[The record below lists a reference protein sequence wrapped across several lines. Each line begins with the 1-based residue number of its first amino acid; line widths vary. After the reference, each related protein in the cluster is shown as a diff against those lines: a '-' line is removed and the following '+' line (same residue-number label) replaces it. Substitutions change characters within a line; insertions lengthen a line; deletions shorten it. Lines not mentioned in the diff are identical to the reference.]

1 MPQLTRHQARHS
13 VEHTSNSLHIHNW
26 WPQQTCYEV
35 FQFHTHKITVKQF
48 ACLLLAPYASFWGSC
63 LYFKYAVHRFNPSH
77 HRRRSH
83 LQDSSWGGRGGG
95 GGWWGCCWCTGA
107 AAAALS
113 FAIWTRLNQFN
124 DIIDPNASSGLLYFQ
139 TTVLCSRLQT
149 TCSGMQSAL
158 SPILEPS
165 QAELGPHSYQDDP
178 VHTASPELSLEIF
191 TGVNGPGKMQA
202 AKR

>member
-77 HRRRSH
+77 NRRRSH
-83 LQDSSWGGRGGG
+83 LQDSIGGG
-95 GGWWGCCWCTGA
+95 GGGVVVGGGA
-107 AAAALS
+107 AVDAL
-113 FAIWTRLNQFN
+113 
-124 DIIDPNASSGLLYFQ
+124 GLLLLHYHLQ
-139 TTVLCSRLQT
+139 SGPDLISSTTLSIQMRRLACSTSRPQF
-149 TCSGMQSAL
+149 CVPDCRQHAVECNPHSAL
-158 SPILEPS
+158 FWSRAKPNLAHIHIKMTQSTQHP
-165 QAELGPHSYQDDP
+165 
-178 VHTASPELSLEIF
+178 LSS
-191 TGVNGPGKMQA
+191 A
-202 AKR
+202 